1 MVATED
7 PPALVAVDRPMAR
20 RLGVDG
26 GSLWI
31 SADPGLAV
39 PVLEG
44 PTEVHLAV
52 TDRCPAGC
60 TACYADARPDGHE
73 PTTAELSER
82 LDRLADAGAFS
93 VAFGGGEGSLRDDLP
108 ELVAHARSVGLVPTL
123 TTSGLG
129 VTAARVEAM
138 TGLAQVNVS
147 WDGPA
152 ELYESVRG
160 YDGARGA
167 ERAVRVLQDAG
178 IPVGL
183 NTVLTKRTL
192 AGLDAIGD
200 GAERLGAV
208 ELQLLRLKPS
218 GRGQLHYLALRPHPD
233 ALAALPGHLERLSTR
248 GSFAVR
254 VDCALVPFLAE
265 RFDMQRLQQFGV
277 SGCEAGRSLMT
288 VGAEGR
294 VGPCSFWG
302 AAEAALADHSW
313 SSDPTLDAFRR
324 YAAQPP
330 EPCASCPA
338 RPVCRGGCRIVSRHL
353 SGDPFTPDPEC
364 PKVRGR
370 SSSHATSPQ
379 SSRSLGD
386 PKDDTSPT

>member
-7 PPALVAVDRPMAR
+7 PPALIAVDRPMAR
-20 RLGVDG
+20 RIGIEG

-31 SADPGLAV
+31 GDDPGLSL

-60 TACYADARPDGHE
+60 TACYADATPQGHE
-73 PTTAELSER
+73 PTLDELRSR
-82 LDRLADAGAFS
+82 LDRLAEAGAFS
-93 VAFGGGEGSLRDDLP
+93 VALGGGEGSLRADLP
-108 ELVAHARSVGLVPTL
+108 EVIAHARSVGLVSTL

-129 VTAARVEAM
+129 ITPARAAALSDM
-138 TGLAQVNVS
+138 AQINVS

-152 ELYESVRG
+152 ELYASVRG

-183 NTVLTKRTL
+183 NTVLTERTL
-192 AGLDAIGD
+192 AGLDAIGE

-218 GRGQLHYLALRPHPD
+218 GRGKLHYLALRPSP
-233 ALAALPGHLERLSTR
+233 AKLAELPEHLERLSAR

-254 VDCALVPFLAE
+254 VDCALVPFLAGS
-265 RFDMQRLQQFGV
+265 FDVARLQQFGV
-277 SGCEAGRSLMT
+277 NGCEAGRSLMT
-288 VGAEGR
+288 VGAAGA

-302 AAEAALADHSW
+302 SADVSLDERSWAE
-313 SSDPTLDAFRR
+313 DPTLEAFRA
-324 YAAQPP
+324 YAQDPP

-338 RPVCRGGCRIVSRHL
+338 RAVCRGGCRIVSRHL
-353 SGDPFTPDPEC
+353 AGDAFVPDPEC
-364 PKVRGR
+364 PRVRAHGSGNDR
-370 SSSHATSPQ
+370 SEAT
-379 SSRSLGD
+379 
-386 PKDDTSPT
+386 

>member
-26 GSLWI
+26 GALWI
-31 SADPGLAV
+31 GDDPGLAV
-39 PVLEG
+39 RVLEG

-60 TACYADARPDGHE
+60 TACYADATPEGHE
-73 PTTAELSER
+73 PTLAELCER
-82 LDRLADAGAFS
+82 LDRLAAAGAFS
-93 VAFGGGEGSLRDDLP
+93 VAFGGGEGSLRADLP
-108 ELVAHARSVGLVPTL
+108 ELVAYARKAGLVPTL

-129 VTAARVEAM
+129 VTESRAERFR
-138 TGLAQVNVS
+138 GLAQVNVS

-160 YDGARGA
+160 YDGTGGA

-192 AGLDAIGD
+192 EGLDAIGE

-218 GRGQLHYLALRPHPD
+218 GRGQLHYLALRPSPE
-233 ALAALPGHLERLSTR
+233 AMAALPDHLERLSAV

-265 RFDMQRLQQFGV
+265 RFGTARMQQFGV
-277 SGCEAGRSLMT
+277 NGCEAGRSLMT
-288 VGAEGR
+288 VGAGGA

-302 AAEAALADHSW
+302 AADEPLGEDSWAADR
-313 SSDPTLDAFRR
+313 TLEAFRA
-324 YAAQPP
+324 YADDPP

-353 SGDPFTPDPEC
+353 GGDAFQPDPEC
-364 PKVRGR
+364 PRVRRLQGSGNER
-370 SSSHATSPQ
+370 IEAT
-379 SSRSLGD
+379 
-386 PKDDTSPT
+386 